1 MTVLSEPDEHA
12 ATDAARVAVASLVA
26 LAAKG
31 DRDAF
36 GTLYQ
41 RFAPMVHGVLLSH
54 AAPDDAADLVHDVFL
69 TAMNRLDTL
78 RDQNAFGGWLAAIA
92 RNTAR
97 MEHRRNIRLVPL
109 EADVA
114 GTEHEQTGLDGATV
128 LAAIRSLPSAYR
140 EPLML
145 RLVEGLSGNDIAGRT
160 GLAPGSVR
168 VNLHR
173 GMALLRKQLGGIA

>member
-41 RFAPMVHGVLLSH
+41 RFAPM
-54 AAPDDAADLVHDVFL
+54 VFL